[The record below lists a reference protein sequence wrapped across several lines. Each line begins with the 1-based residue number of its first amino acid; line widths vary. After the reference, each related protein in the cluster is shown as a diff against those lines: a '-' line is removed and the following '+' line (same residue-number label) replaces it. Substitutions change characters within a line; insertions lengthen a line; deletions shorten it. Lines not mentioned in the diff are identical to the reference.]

1 MFIKSVQLLDYN
13 MLNFGRFNV
22 IIGPNSTGK
31 STLLC
36 ELFFA
41 SAGLNK
47 HPWFWTQTAVQWG
60 TDDIERDI
68 NIFLGSLDKQYINGG
83 YTYFLSSLRSADGR
97 IQRDGIELNQM
108 QWDAMQEAKKRV
120 ATHRDAVTSD
130 LMTHAL
136 FKKSSVT
143 YEACENR
150 LLFPENVAV
159 NPLNLPTTDEIN
171 LLYRNKALL
180 ASLNEKFSNQFG
192 LKLVVLDH
200 NRTNLDFGISQ
211 DNAPQFDYSA
221 EQLTSEYQRIEAWK
235 NRYFTPISTTGHGIR
250 SIVRLLLS
258 MVQIG
263 RAHV

>member
-83 YTYFLSSLRSADGR
+83 YTY
-97 IQRDGIELNQM
+97 
-108 QWDAMQEAKKRV
+108 
-120 ATHRDAVTSD
+120 
-130 LMTHAL
+130 
-136 FKKSSVT
+136 
-143 YEACENR
+143 
-150 LLFPENVAV
+150 
-159 NPLNLPTTDEIN
+159 
-171 LLYRNKALL
+171 
-180 ASLNEKFSNQFG
+180 
-192 LKLVVLDH
+192 
-200 NRTNLDFGISQ
+200 
-211 DNAPQFDYSA
+211 
-221 EQLTSEYQRIEAWK
+221 
-235 NRYFTPISTTGHGIR
+235 
-250 SIVRLLLS
+250 
-258 MVQIG
+258 
-263 RAHV
+263 